1 MEQNNNLISKVI
13 ILNFNQ
19 NNYQFSTEIIKPL
32 ITFYNEVCAYLQI
45 NPNNFNLYYNDK
57 KLSLNNNN
65 ITLTDIIN

>member
-45 NPNNFNLYYNDK
+45 NPNNFNLY
-57 KLSLNNNN
+57 
-65 ITLTDIIN
+65 